1 MAIEKTFIM
10 IKPDAVRDRKI
21 GQIVDRIERS
31 GLTIERMEMTT
42 LDKETVSEHYA
53 HLADK
58 PFFGNLC
65 NFMTSGPVVKMVVSG
80 LSAVQK
86 MRTIMGATNPLDA
99 TPGTIRGDFAID
111 VNANV
116 IHGSDSL
123 ENAEI
128 EIKRFFGE
136 YSLGFLKFVG
146 VWLGAPRVFL
156 PAAPLFVSCV
166 YQGCRCICLGIS
178 RQHST

>member
-21 GQIVDRIERS
+21 GEIVNRIERS
-31 GLTIERMEMTT
+31 GLVIERMEMTT
-42 LDKETVSEHYA
+42 LDRETVSEHYA

-65 NFMTSGPVVKMVVSG
+65 DFMTSGPVVKMVVSG
-80 LSAVQK
+80 LSAVSK
-86 MRTIMGATNPLDA
+86 MRTLMGATNPLDA
-99 TPGTIRGDFAID
+99 APGTIRGDFATD

-128 EIKRFFGE
+128 EIKRFFG
-136 YSLGFLKFVG
+136 
-146 VWLGAPRVFL
+146 
-156 PAAPLFVSCV
+156 
-166 YQGCRCICLGIS
+166 
-178 RQHST
+178 